1 MKLTELN
8 VTLKTIQEQLDK
20 AEEIKATLSKLEDVV
35 GMYGDDLINEV
46 IRLKDISTGMTQ
58 CEEHQS
64 SGWSVDRIIEAVN
77 EQLVIDG
84 KWVQAEEAY
93 LDYDSYDNEVTVRME
108 QGEQLDLR
116 HEVDADDV
124 EALLVLWDKEEKEE
138 EAKKQEQEDKLR
150 QEHQEDVEAQ
160 AKEESSDDE

>member
-8 VTLKTIQEQLDK
+8 VTLKTIQEQLEK
-20 AEEIKATLSKLEDVV
+20 AEKVKNTLGKLQDIV
-35 GMYGDDLINEV
+35 GLYDDDLINEV
-46 IRLKDISTGMTQ
+46 IRLKDLEGGMT
-58 CEEHQS
+58 ENKP
-64 SGWSVDRIIEAVN
+64 SGWSIKRVIEAVN
-77 EQLVIDG
+77 EQLIIDG
-84 KWVQAEEAY
+84 KWVQAEESY
-93 LDYDSYDNEVTVRME
+93 LDYDSYDDEVTVRIE
-108 QGEQLDLR
+108 QPTQLDLQY
-116 HEVDADDV
+116 EVDAGDV